1 MQQRST
7 LQANTSI
14 PTFRFCCQNKG
25 GITKMFKMYGVK
37 IAVFIRKTDT
47 RTITNSVMF
56 QWQP

>member
-14 PTFRFCCQNKG
+14 RFCCQNKG
-25 GITKMFKMYGVK
+25 GIIKMFKMYDVK
-37 IAVFIRKTDT
+37 IAVFISKTDT
-47 RTITNSVMF
+47 RTTTNSVMF